1 MNKHE
6 EQKLPTLEAQ
16 ISDELSNDELDL
28 VSGGC
33 RDRRSDSEFE
43 KGKRDG
49 DAAERKIKNGV
60 KRGIGF
66 VVGLLD

>member
-1 MNKHE
+1 MNNIK
-6 EQKLPTLEAQ
+6 EQKSPVPETQ
-16 ISDELSNDELDL
+16 ISDELSNDELAF

-33 RDRRSDSEFE
+33 GKPQPDPEFQ

-49 DAAERKIKNGV
+49 DAAERKIKNGF
-60 KRGIGF
+60 KRGFGF